1 MEKMTMKKVLK
12 FLKVLLK
19 FLKKLQINIVIF
31 IKVTIFQQFYK
42 QVKLKLSFRFL
53 VPQIYLRLFLIKKAS

>member
-42 QVKLKLSFRFL
+42 QVKLKLSYRFL
-53 VPQIYLRLFLIKKAS
+53 VPQIYFLLFLIKKAS

>member
-42 QVKLKLSFRFL
+42 QVKLKLSYRFL
-53 VPQIYLRLFLIKKAS
+53 VPQIYLLLFLIKKAS